1 MRQRQA
7 RKKESESDL
16 GRQVGVVKEEKGRVK
31 GRKSEIG
38 E

>member
-1 MRQRQA
+1 MRQRQE
-7 RKKESESDL
+7 RKKESGSDL
-16 GRQVGVVKEEKGRVK
+16 GRGVGAVKEEKGRVK